1 MRVSELAKEL
11 NTTSDKVLAK
21 LKSLRLKAK
30 DDSQELNKA
39 VVVVVRSEL
48 AKELGKPDAAVEKT
62 EPQIAEASKPV
73 KAKLPSE
80 IKTDKQELS
89 EIAGETKAE
98 KPASTKPTT
107 ISKPPKVEKFA
118 EVTDKPL
125 EASKPIRPA
134 KVEKPVQPVN
144 NPIEVSRPAKVKRD
158 SGVIAEIP
166 KQKTEPPANVV
177 PWESAEKKPF
187 KKRSL
192 KSVKAQEDEE
202 GKEGISDKKLK
213 KGKVKLS
220 DEPFVP
226 VKPLPKRKRKVSGKA
241 GDVRFGKGDSH
252 DWDVDLEETSL
263 VDVESKT
270 SAPQQEDT
278 ANRGV
283 LDESQLQTLEIKL
296 PVTVKDFAFRIQEKT
311 SVILKTLLQ
320 MGVFAHINQYLS
332 EDLVKR
338 IARDFGYNIVQVKTQ
353 EQQLIESHFK
363 EDEDSSQ
370 LVPRAPVVTFM
381 GHVDHGKTTLL
392 DRIRRSKVADQEHGG
407 ITQHIGAYSV
417 SLPKGKITFLDTPGH
432 EAFTAMRARGAHIT
446 DLVVLV
452 VGGDEG
458 IMPQT
463 EEAIDHARAANVPI
477 VVAITKIDRRQADI
491 DRVKKQLMEYDLT
504 PEDWGGKTVC
514 CGVSAIT
521 GEGVDNLLEMILL
534 ESELLELRAND
545 TKRASGIVVEAHL
558 SQGRGA
564 IASLIVQSGRLH
576 VNDIIVVGPYYCKIK
591 AMFDDRKRLVKDV
604 GPSTPVEI
612 LGLPGV
618 PEAGENFYVVE
629 EEKQAKAI
637 TNTRQEF
644 LKDERLSSM
653 KKVSLEDL
661 YSQIQEGKIKELNV
675 ILKADV
681 QGSLEALKDSLE
693 KIPSE
698 EVKVRFIHKGVGDVN
713 ASDVILAIASQ
724 AIIIGFN
731 VGIGPR
737 AQEELE
743 KQPVDV
749 RIYRIIYD
757 AVNDVRK
764 ALEGLLAPKT
774 HRKPVGRVEVR
785 QIFKLSKAGLVAG
798 CYVQKGRVL
807 RNIKVDVLRNGEVVH
822 TGTISTL
829 KRFKDDVR
837 EVNEGFECGISVSGY
852 DKVEVGDIL
861 DVYEV
866 ETIARSL

>member
-11 NTTSDKVLAK
+11 NTTSDRVLAK

-39 VVVVVRSEL
+39 VVVVVRGEL
-48 AKELGKPDAAVEKT
+48 AKELSKEGAVEKT
-62 EPQIAEASKPV
+62 PPLNSLEGPRSVKGQSSSEPGPDKEEIPPVSVEREAKTEKPAEAGKPV
-73 KAKLPSE
+73 RIA
-80 IKTDKQELS
+80 KTDKPGDL
-89 EIAGETKAE
+89 
-98 KPASTKPTT
+98 
-107 ISKPPKVEKFA
+107 SKPGGTGKS
-118 EVTDKPL
+118 L
-125 EASKPIRPA
+125 
-134 KVEKPVQPVN
+134 
-144 NPIEVSRPAKVKRD
+144 EVSRPARIKKD
-158 SGVIAEIP
+158 SAAVIEAPRE
-166 KQKTEPPANVV
+166 KTEAPVNVS
-177 PWESAEKKPF
+177 PWETAEKRSF
-187 KKRSL
+187 KKRL
-192 KSVKAQEDEE
+192 PKPEKDAE
-202 GKEGISDKKLK
+202 DKKPRK
-213 KGKVKLS
+213 IKPKLS
-220 DEPFVP
+220 EEPFVS
-226 VKPLPKRKRKVSGKA
+226 VKPLAKRKRKISGKSPDSSEPA
-241 GDVRFGKGDSH
+241 RFGKRDGQ
-252 DWDVDLEETSL
+252 DWDTDGEERSPVDSDLTGS
-263 VDVESKT
+263 SAQQKT
-270 SAPQQEDT
+270 A
-278 ANRGV
+278 ANQKV
-283 LDESQLQTLEIKL
+283 LDDSQLQTLEIKL

-311 SVILKTLLQ
+311 GVILKSLLQ
-320 MGVFAHINQYLS
+320 MGIFAHINQYLS

-353 EQQLIESHFK
+353 EQQLIDSHFK
-363 EDEDSSQ
+363 EDEDSSH
-370 LVPRAPVVTFM
+370 LAPRAPVVTFM

-452 VGGDEG
+452 VAGDEG

-477 VVAITKIDRRQADI
+477 VVAITKIDRRQSDI
-491 DRVKKQLMEYDLT
+491 ERVKKQLMEYDLT

-514 CGVSAIT
+514 CGVSAVT
-521 GEGVDNLLEMILL
+521 GDGVDNLLEMILL
-534 ESELLELRAND
+534 ESEMLELRAND
-545 TKRASGIVVEAHL
+545 TKMASGIVVEAHL

-576 VNDIIVVGPYYCKIK
+576 VNDILVVGPYYCKIK
-591 AMFDDRKRLVKDV
+591 AMFDDHKRLVKDA

-618 PEAGENFYVVE
+618 PQAGENFYVVE
-629 EEKQAKAI
+629 AERQAKTI
-637 TNTRQEF
+637 TNTRQEL
-644 LKDERLSSM
+644 LKDERLSAM

-731 VGIGPR
+731 VGVGPR

-749 RIYRIIYD
+749 RNYRIIYD

-764 ALEGLLAPKT
+764 ALEGLLAPKM
-774 HRKPVGRVEVR
+774 HRKPMGRVEVR

-829 KRFKDDVR
+829 KRFKDDVK
-837 EVNEGFECGISVSGY
+837 EVNEGFECGISVSGF
-852 DKVEVGDIL
+852 DKVAVGDIL